1 MNKRE
6 KVQILSNI
14 NDFDVDT
21 LAVFI
26 SENQISLNEMKSYG
40 LNDQKISELSIL
52 QAQQQEKETDKNKTL
67 KICADIEDGKYSAA
81 VIKSMIL
88 EDRISRHD
96 LINNTSLDH
105 DLIEKIISY
114 EPPKINFNSWK
125 DLPPLE
131 SKRTDVYFFGQPGSG
146 KSCVLASLFYYLE
159 KYGLMQVNLTNQA
172 GALYRAKLKDDFEF
186 GVLPPSTAVD
196 GVNYIALDV
205 RNNEDRNKWH
215 PLNFIEMSGENFNS
229 AFEDGINSSNINQ
242 SNYLTNDNRKIIFF
256 VIDYDAHIQGRIG
269 EYSQSSMM
277 VNVLELLDR
286 SGILT
291 QTEAI
296 YILLTKTDLFPQG
309 VDRQDYSREFLLNN
323 YTNFIQNIKDKQYKY
338 RKKNEIDDAV
348 FPYSI
353 GEVKFVD
360 ILTSIDQDSP
370 GNIVDIIRENSFVT
384 ESKSRL
390 F

>member
-1 MNKRE
+1 
-6 KVQILSNI
+6 
-14 NDFDVDT
+14 
-21 LAVFI
+21 
-26 SENQISLNEMKSYG
+26 
-40 LNDQKISELSIL
+40 L
-52 QAQQQEKETDKNKTL
+52 QAEQIEKEADKNKT
-67 KICADIEDGKYSAA
+67 KQICNDIEAGKYSAA
-81 VIKSMIL
+81 VIKSMLL
-88 EDRISRHD
+88 EGHIAKSD
-96 LINNTSLDH
+96 LQFNTSLD
-105 DLIEKIISY
+105 DALIEKILSY
-114 EPPKINFNSWK
+114 DPPKINFNSWK

-159 KYGLMQVNLTNQA
+159 KNGLMQVNLTNQA

-205 RNNEDRNKWH
+205 RDGEDRNRWH

-229 AFEDGINSSNINQ
+229 AFEEGINSSNINQ
-242 SNYLTNDNRKIIFF
+242 RNYLTNDNRKIIFF
-256 VIDYDAHIQGRIG
+256 VIDYNAHLQGRIG

-277 VNVLELLDR
+277 VNVLELLDL
-286 SGILT
+286 SNILG

-309 VDRQDYSREFLLNN
+309 INRLEYSKEFLEAN
-323 YTNFIQNIKDKQYKY
+323 YNNFIQNCKDKQYKY
-338 RKKNEIDDAV
+338 RKKNEIALAV

-353 GEVKFVD
+353 GDVKFVD
-360 ILTSIDQDSP
+360 ILTSIDHESP
-370 GNIVDIIRENSFVT
+370 GNIVDIIREHSFVT

-390 F
+390 FS